1 MAGSY
6 LFSRAASRGCLV
18 GAAVLAVA
26 ACGVSGGGAGPGT
39 GSPATVTS
47 RDCALVSR
55 VPLPGPS
62 HPTIVLVVDN
72 TRSGP
77 VSTLPGSVAAV
88 LQQEQAVQAQ
98 LVILGVNGAGAN
110 PLDVKD
116 VALDPAP
123 GRTSRQA
130 DAARAIAVACV
141 PQWIASKAA
150 MPTRPGSDILGAV
163 NATVRRAPARIII
176 MSDGLDNVDPL
187 DLNKI
192 GYGIDPRSVIASLS
206 ATHSID
212 HADSS
217 TPVLWADLGVT
228 VKPVPGAV
236 RASLKLM
243 WAAILRSA
251 GTSVT
256 FAPDETQA
264 GTPRSGAPADVV
276 RMPAVYTATSGCQ
289 TAVTVPTDLLF
300 QPGDAH
306 LQAGTGLLDG
316 VRDEMLSQP
325 RSTAIISGHTAAY
338 GSAAYRQNLSVA
350 RAKAVAQGLEAGG
363 ISKGRLHVVGYG
375 STRPAVDEFPA
386 GRHDLAAAAAN
397 RRVIITITQDGCA

>member
-1 MAGSY
+1 MTGSH
-6 LFSRAASRGCLV
+6 LISRAACRGCLV
-18 GAAVLAVA
+18 GAAILAVA

-39 GSPATVTS
+39 GSPAAVTS

-62 HPTIVLVVDN
+62 HPTIVLVADN
-72 TRSGP
+72 TSSGP
-77 VSTLPGSVAAV
+77 VSTLPSSVAAV
-88 LQQEQAVQAQ
+88 LRREQAAQAQ
-98 LVILGVNGAGAN
+98 LVILGVNGAGTN
-110 PLDVKD
+110 PLLVTD
-116 VALDPAP
+116 VALDPDP
-123 GRTSRQA
+123 GHTSREA
-130 DAARAIAVACV
+130 DAARAIAIACV
-141 PQWIASKAA
+141 PRWIASKAA

-163 NATVRRAPARIII
+163 NAAVRRAPAQIIV

-187 DLNKI
+187 DLNTI
-192 GYGIDPRSVIASLS
+192 GYGNDPRSVIASLN

-212 HADSS
+212 HAGSS

-256 FAPDETQA
+256 FTPDEAQA
-264 GTPRSGAPADVV
+264 GTPRSSAPADVV
-276 RMPAVYTATSGCQ
+276 RLPAVHAASFGCH
-289 TAVTVPTDLLF
+289 TTVTVPTDLLF

-350 RAKAVAQGLEAGG
+350 RAQAVAQALDAGG

-375 STRPAVDEFPA
+375 STGPAVDEFPD